1 MSLEIFN
8 LTQDQNVLVWLK
20 EIAKKV
26 SQNLKI
32 KKDFSVILVG
42 DKKIRQLNWQYR
54 KKNKIT
60 DVLSFEGEADFLGEV
75 VISLPEAKR
84 QAKKYKLNL
93 KIEMSRLLIH
103 GILHLLGFDHE
114 KNAKEAEK
122 MYALQDKLLIGIFK
136 KYVLSS

>member
-8 LTQDQNVLVWLK
+8 LTQDQNVLVWL
-20 EIAKKV
+20 KKV